1 MIVGQRL
8 LLWPGALALIA
19 SPGLAVVAVLALL
32 GAATRNETGPLL
44 DGYSWHVLR
53 FTVYQATLST
63 VLALLFALPVARA
76 LARRSRFPGRT
87 ALIRLFGLPLVLPV
101 IVAVFGIVAV
111 WGHNGA
117 VSRTLVAA
125 GLPGFAPL
133 YGLSGILIAHT
144 FFNMPLAVRLLLPVW
159 DSIPGESWRLANQL
173 DMSSWQI
180 FRLIEFPRIAPVIP
194 GIAMLSF
201 LLCFSSF
208 SVVLVLGGG
217 PGATTLEVA
226 IWQALRLEFEI
237 DRAVA
242 LAGLQVTA
250 CLIAGI
256 AFYRMARSTVSG
268 PTEGR
273 RILRPDISSTASK
286 CGDILWLSVGTFW
299 IGAPLAA
306 AVAAGISGPLPDVL
320 GRQEVWAAAVR
331 SVVIGLSAGFLA
343 LAFGSMLAVT
353 ARDLAIRAQRT
364 GLADWVEILGSQT
377 LIVSPVV
384 LGAGLF
390 VLLIPHIAVFD
401 WAIPLAIVLNG
412 LIAIPYVIRLVGP
425 VLRRNAEHHDRLC
438 ASLGLSGLNRLVLV
452 EWPAVAGTATTAMA
466 ISAAL
471 ATGDLTAI
479 VLFGSGQ
486 SDTLAKLLYSALGT
500 YRMGEAAVLAMLLTV
515 TCLAVFVVVEGAGR
529 IGRRA

>member
-8 LLWPGALALIA
+8 LLWPGALALVA
-19 SPGLAVVAVLALL
+19 SPGLAIVAVLALL
-32 GAATRNETGPLL
+32 GVTTRNETGPLL

-76 LARRSRFPGRT
+76 FARRSRFPGRT
-87 ALIRLFGLPLVLPV
+87 VLIRLFGLPLVLPV
-101 IVAVFGIVAV
+101 IVAVFGIVSV

-159 DSIPGESWRLANQL
+159 DSIPGETWRLASQF

-194 GIAMLSF
+194 GIAMLIF

-208 SVVLVLGGG
+208 SIVLVLGGG
-217 PGATTLEVA
+217 PRATTLEVA
-226 IWQALRLEFEI
+226 IWQALRLEFDI

-242 LAGLQVTA
+242 LAGLQVGA

-256 AFYRMARSTVSG
+256 AFYRMARSTVSE

-286 CGDILWLSVGTFW
+286 CGDFLLLSVGTFW

-306 AVAAGISGPLPDVL
+306 AVTAGISGPLHDVL

-343 LAFGSMLAVT
+343 LVFGTMLAVT
-353 ARDLAIRAQRT
+353 ARDLAVRAQRI

-390 VLLIPHIAVFD
+390 VLFVPHVAVFD

-438 ASLGLSGLNRLVLV
+438 ASLGLTGLNRLVLV
-452 EWPAVAGTATTAMA
+452 EWPALAGTATTAMA

-486 SDTLAKLLYSALGT
+486 SDTLAKLLFSALGT
-500 YRMGEAAVLAMLLTV
+500 YRMGEAAVLAMLLTA